1 MKRNTLYES
10 LLTFLSGVLFG
21 TLITFAALGTLAT
34 AFSLHILPTSN
45 SFYRPIDLS
54 DLFLF
59 SLGISLIFSLLFT
72 IRRLWI
78 LAPILLVGLLGY
90 HWHYGDLK
98 ECTFDF
104 LYIISRQYDN
114 AYRCGVIF
122 LNETKPVY
130 SNITI
135 VFRSFAF
142 LGSAVI
148 TWATCKRQSSYWVII
163 ISLLCLV
170 PCCVVTNTIPEER
183 VLFLWIFSVILFM
196 ITNYIRKACVS
207 HSFYAGLIY
216 SVVILPILLL
226 LFALVPK
233 DSYAGKDRAD
243 AILDRFDDIFQ
254 SSNSSSGRGSG
265 TKIQD
270 SVDLSN
276 LKDRKEWNVPVM
288 YVKVPSS
295 GTYYLRGEVY
305 STYDGTQ
312 WIAEDSLT
320 KLPWSSAVSTTD
332 KITIRTRFEHDYF
345 YIPYEADPEILYEGD
360 MLLLNTEGIKEYSFN
375 RYLSNEDYL
384 GNTVSGEGLLLWT
397 DLPVATE
404 QWASRVAQELKRK
417 AFSDYQDN
425 THFIIDPDYYVSLV
439 EDYVR
444 STAVYDLTPTA
455 MDPSY
460 TDFAQWFMEE
470 GESGYCVHF
479 ATAATVLLRAGGYP
493 ARYVTGYVVEA
504 SPGRENTVYQKNSH
518 AWVEYWTPFGGW
530 QILEATPPREE
541 SKPSATSSEQMST
554 PTTTA
559 TESEEVPSDLEIPIE
574 STAREDDP
582 LRPQEPPSPD
592 NRLFLR
598 KFLIWI
604 SVTGILLL
612 LIFAQ
617 GKLRRA
623 LWKKKLVTASNKQ
636 KTLLLW
642 NRVLKL
648 SKILQMKPDKKLRK
662 IAEKAKFSQHDIS
675 SEEIDIFN
683 RSIADCESKI
693 QKLPFIKRFYI
704 RCFLTLI

>member
-10 LLTFLSGVLFG
+10 IFTFLSGALFG

-45 SFYRPIDLS
+45 SFYQPLDLS

-59 SLGISLIFSLLFT
+59 SLGVSLIFSLLFT

-78 LAPILLVGLLGY
+78 LAPILLIGLLGY

-98 ECTFDF
+98 ECTFDL

-114 AYRCGVIF
+114 AYQCGVIF

-135 VFRSFAF
+135 VFKAFAS
-142 LGSAVI
+142 LGCAVI
-148 TWATCKRQSSYWVII
+148 TWATCKRQSSYWILI
-163 ISLLCLV
+163 ISLLCLI
-170 PCCVVTNTIPEER
+170 PCCIVTNTIPEER

-196 ITNYIRKACVS
+196 VTNHTRKTSVS
-207 HSFYAGLIY
+207 HSLYAGLAY
-216 SVVILPILLL
+216 SILIVPILLL

-243 AILDRFDDIFQ
+243 RILDRLDDIFQ
-254 SSNSSSGRGSG
+254 SSSSSSGGGSG
-265 TKIQD
+265 TKIQN
-270 SVDLSN
+270 SVDLAD
-276 LKDRKEWNVPVM
+276 LGDRKEWNVPVM

-305 STYDGTQ
+305 SVYDGTQ

-332 KITIRTRFEHDYF
+332 KITIRTRFEHDNF
-345 YIPYEADPEILYEGD
+345 YVPYEADPEILSEGD

-384 GNTVSGEGLLLWT
+384 GNSVSAEGLLLWT

-460 TDFAQWFMEE
+460 TDFAQWFIEE
-470 GESGYCVHF
+470 GESGYCIHF

-518 AWVEYWTPFGGW
+518 AWAEYWTPYGGW

-541 SKPSATSSEQMST
+541 SKPSTTPSEETST
-554 PTTTA
+554 PTTTV
-559 TESEEVPSDLEIPIE
+559 TESEDVPSAPKAPIE
-574 STAREDDP
+574 STVRENIP
-582 LRPQEPPSPD
+582 LRPQETPSTE
-592 NRLFLR
+592 NRSLLR
-598 KFLIWI
+598 KFLIRI
-604 SVTGILLL
+604 PVIGVLLL
-612 LIFAQ
+612 LFFGQ
-617 GKLRRA
+617 GKLRRS
-623 LWKKKLVTASNKQ
+623 LWEKKLATASNKQ
-636 KTLLLW
+636 KALFLW
-642 NRVLKL
+642 NLSLKL
-648 SKILQMKPDKKLRK
+648 SKVLQRNPDQKLRK
-662 IAEKAKFSQHDIS
+662 IAEKAKFSQHEIS
-675 SEEIDIFN
+675 AEEIEIFN
-683 RSIADCESKI
+683 RSIADNRSAI
-693 QKLPFIKRFYI
+693 QKLPFVKRFYSRWI
-704 RCFLTLI
+704 LTIL

>member
-10 LLTFLSGVLFG
+10 IFTFLSGALFG

-45 SFYRPIDLS
+45 SFYQPLDLS

-59 SLGISLIFSLLFT
+59 SLGVSLIFSLLFT

-78 LAPILLVGLLGY
+78 LALVLLMGLLGY
-90 HWHYGDLK
+90 HWHYGDLR

-114 AYRCGVIF
+114 AYECGVIF

-135 VFRSFAF
+135 VFKGFAF

-148 TWATCKRQSSYWVII
+148 TWTTCKRQSSYWILI
-163 ISLLCLV
+163 ISLLCLI
-170 PCCVVTNTIPEER
+170 PCCIVTNTLPEER

-196 ITNYIRKACVS
+196 VTNHTRKTSVS
-207 HSFYAGLIY
+207 HSLYAGLVY
-216 SVVILPILLL
+216 SVLILPILLL

-254 SSNSSSGRGSG
+254 SSNSSSGGGSG
-265 TKIQD
+265 TKIQN
-270 SVDLSN
+270 SVDLAD
-276 LKDRKEWNVPVM
+276 LGDRKEWNVPVM

-305 STYDGTQ
+305 SVYDGTQ
-312 WIAEDSLT
+312 WIAEDSLN
-320 KLPWSSAVSTTD
+320 KLPWGSAISTTD
-332 KITIRTRFEHDYF
+332 KITIRTRFEHDNF
-345 YIPYEADPEILYEGD
+345 YVPYEADPEILSEGD
-360 MLLLNTEGIKEYSFN
+360 MLLLNPDGIKEYSFY

-384 GNTVSGEGLLLWT
+384 GNSVSAKDFSPWTV
-397 DLPVATE
+397 LPVATE
-404 QWASRVAQELKRK
+404 QWANRVSQELIRK
-417 AFSDYQDN
+417 AFQDN
-425 THFIIDPDYYVSLV
+425 PVDTLYEIIPDYYVSLV

-444 STAVYDLTPTA
+444 STAVYDLTPTP

-460 TDFAQWFMEE
+460 TDFAQWFIEK

-504 SPGRENTVYQKNSH
+504 SPDRENTVYQKNSH
-518 AWVEYWTPFGGW
+518 AWVEYWTPYGGW

-541 SKPSATSSEQMST
+541 SKPSTTLSEETSA
-554 PTTTA
+554 PTTTV
-559 TESEEVPSDLEIPIE
+559 TESEDVPSEPEAPIE
-574 STAREDDP
+574 STARENIP
-582 LRPQEPPSPD
+582 LRPQETPSTE
-592 NRLFLR
+592 NRSLLR
-598 KFLIWI
+598 KFLSRIPVI
-604 SVTGILLL
+604 GVLLL
-612 LIFAQ
+612 LFFGQ
-617 GKLRRA
+617 RKLRIS
-623 LWKKKLVTASNKQ
+623 LWEKKLATASNKQ
-636 KTLLLW
+636 KALFLW
-642 NRVLKL
+642 NLSLKL
-648 SKILQMKPDKKLRK
+648 SKVLQRKPDQKLRN
-662 IAEKAKFSQHDIS
+662 IAEKAKFSQHEIS
-675 SEEIDIFN
+675 SEEIEVFY
-683 RSIADCESKI
+683 RSIADNRFAI
-693 QKLPFIKRFYI
+693 QKLPFVKRFYSRWI
-704 RCFLTLI
+704 LTII